1 MPRAVSSAPPGPVSA
16 TAYQEESDGR
26 RDRNQTPLL
35 NNLAQH
41 LSRWKK
47 AGDTAL
53 AKAGLRPKAR
63 GTPVVSLVSSNN
75 TTAAVG
81 YSAQSPSSPRTGRAR
96 PPLLPGSA
104 GSPQQRSPGLQGV
117 VESRNAANDASLSPC
132 KGRSQRSQSRR
143 RPSSGTSGGSRSSL
157 GSGASAS
164 SICRGYRV
172 PIESRGVTFFPEA
185 DDLQE
190 FTPSTHVS
198 DWRPS
203 CSSCC
208 SSERL
213 CPSPP
218 HSFGLGLR
226 SSVQQ
231 VFCLYASPLDRP
243 AINVRSEVETLRE
256 ALAESNSPVKLNV
269 SCCTASTLTKLL
281 TLATARKGLILHLSA
296 HAIMS
301 DTGELGLVLEDGRG
315 ASHVLWRQ
323 NLEEILGI
331 RERGLRNVS
340 LLFLSSCWS
349 QELAQVFVECGCRH
363 VVALRSKVHDAAATR
378 FASQFYLSL
387 GVGEPLLTAWE
398 KARMMLRNDSDKA
411 FAREADSFV
420 LFGQI
425 GADEVMLGDLCGEEN
440 KVEVS
445 PTLRE
450 LEDAAYFLDQD
461 IPPRQEHFQGRM
473 QILHEILHCYVGV
486 NSRRVCALHGPEGIG
501 KSALAVELA
510 HFAGAPGRAF
520 SCAVRVLRLQS
531 LDLIGLA
538 SALEDD
544 LESLATSL
552 EVPLR
557 PCSGDSRQSFGSS
570 RNSFGSSREL
580 QLSARSEE
588 SSSSQGRAGARQW
601 QAGGSEL
608 EVLLPVRQRLRS
620 GFQQIERRRRGKR
633 ILFVLDDEVGAI
645 SDPGVC
651 SLLGELMESTQH
663 LHILLCSREPFYNS
677 LGPTKV
683 VNVPLKGLSE
693 ADSAKL
699 LLQRIHRRLE
709 DRDFPQSSGCP
720 DAGGGTPQVP
730 GNSVSVIDATIKR
743 LSGHPLLGRL
753 GGHPGRIR
761 EASSLVCPG
770 GPSLLDLALRDR

>member
-1 MPRAVSSAPPGPVSA
+1 MPRAASSAPG
-16 TAYQEESDGR
+16 TAYHEDSDGR
-26 RDRNQTPLL
+26 RDRGQTPLL

-63 GTPVVSLVSSNN
+63 ETPVVSLVSGK
-75 TTAAVG
+75 TAPEG
-81 YSAQSPSSPRTGRAR
+81 YGVQSPYSPRAGRVR

-104 GSPQQRSPGLQGV
+104 GSPQQRWSTGSQGV
-117 VESRNAANDASLSPC
+117 TEPRTLADSSLSPC
-132 KGRSQRSQSRR
+132 KSRGQRSQSQR

-157 GSGASAS
+157 GSGGSTSSA
-164 SICRGYRV
+164 CRGYRL
-172 PIESRGVTFFPEA
+172 PAESRGVTFFPER
-185 DDLQE
+185 DDFHE
-190 FTPSTHVS
+190 STPSTHDS

-218 HSFGLGLR
+218 PCFGLGLR
-226 SSVQQ
+226 SRSQQ

-243 AINVRSEVETLRE
+243 AINVRLEVETLRD
-256 ALAESNSPVKLNV
+256 ALAESNSPVKLKV
-269 SCCTASTLTKLL
+269 GCCTASTLTKLL

-296 HAIMS
+296 HAVMS
-301 DTGELGLVLEDGRG
+301 DKGELGLVLEDGRG

-363 VVALRSKVHDAAATR
+363 VVALRSKVHDTAATR
-378 FASQFYLSL
+378 FASHFYLSL

-398 KARMMLRNDSDKA
+398 KARTMLRNDSDEA
-411 FAREADSFV
+411 LAREADSFV

-425 GADEVMLGDLCGEEN
+425 GAEEAMLVDLCGEASTVEESN
-440 KVEVS
+440 AEVS

-450 LEDAAYFLDQD
+450 LEDAACFLDQKV
-461 IPPRQEHFQGRM
+461 PPRQEHFLGRM
-473 QILHEILHCYVGV
+473 QMVHEILHCYVGV
-486 NSRRVCALHGPEGIG
+486 NGRRACALYGPEGIG
-501 KSALAVELA
+501 KSALAVEVA
-510 HFAGAPGRAF
+510 HFASAPGRAF

-531 LDLIGLA
+531 SDLIGLA
-538 SALEDD
+538 SAFEDE
-544 LESLATSL
+544 LESLATQL
-552 EVPLR
+552 EVQLR
-557 PCSGDSRQSFGSS
+557 PSSGDSRQSFGSS
-570 RNSFGSSREL
+570 RHSFGSSREL

-588 SSSSQGRAGARQW
+588 SNPLPSPAGARQC
-601 QAGGSEL
+601 QASESEL
-608 EVLLPVRQRLRS
+608 ELLLPVRQRLRL
-620 GFQQIERRRRGKR
+620 GFQQIERCRRGKR
-633 ILFVLDDEVGAI
+633 ILFVIDDEVRAI
-645 SDPGVC
+645 SDLGVC
-651 SLLGELMESTQH
+651 TFLGELMESTYQ

-683 VNVPLKGLSE
+683 VNMPLKGLSE

-709 DRDFPQSSGCP
+709 DRDFPNSSSCP
-720 DAGGGTPQVP
+720 DAGGSAAKLPR
-730 GNSVSVIDATIKR
+730 NASSVIESTIKR
-743 LSGHPLLGRL
+743 LSGHPLLVCL
-753 GGHPGRIR
+753 AGHPGRIR

-770 GPSLLDLALRDR
+770 GPSLLDLAVRSER